1 MDMLSRY
8 DMSVFTQIQQLIPA
22 RADWHKGILIEPHIL
37 ERNKYRRNGDITF
50 TKHMFDGKIQVT
62 KNTLSASR
70 NDYDV
75 AEIDL
80 YDYLPSTYQY
90 QIATLSS
97 SISCSFSST
106 SSIVSASVVV
116 GNLQGGEIE
125 VIYSSFSTNASNLSD
140 ITPNVLWV
148 VNVESIEAF
157 TGPVGNS
164 ISASVDSIDVNT
176 NTIFLSSGYVVAD
189 AVDGQ
194 TEPFILS
201 NTNIILEDVF
211 GTFTSSSLEQ
221 SCVTTSTYVNRTNGY
236 WQYSPTGST
245 VLKSKLSKIYQVPKY
260 FYSTSL
266 SASLKL
272 PSSSSMEWW
281 HGQDD
286 RLSLS
291 LENLFYNG
299 CKITSDSLTTDSLDT
314 PDGGPVVEITI
325 VDPNVIIYS
334 TQTISDG
341 GVATEI
347 PIGTSPVRI
356 TPSDVLIGN
365 TTRQAVIQKSNVSL
379 ESDALKPLNF
389 IPLNSSPKL
398 PLIQD
403 KARNLINKLL
413 KDNN

>member
-1 MDMLSRY
+1 
-8 DMSVFTQIQQLIPA
+8 
-22 RADWHKGILIEPHIL
+22 
-37 ERNKYRRNGDITF
+37 
-50 TKHMFDGKIQVT
+50 
-62 KNTLSASR
+62 
-70 NDYDV
+70 
-75 AEIDL
+75 
-80 YDYLPSTYQY
+80 
-90 QIATLSS
+90 
-97 SISCSFSST
+97 
-106 SSIVSASVVV
+106 
-116 GNLQGGEIE
+116 
-125 VIYSSFSTNASNLSD
+125 
-140 ITPNVLWV
+140 
-148 VNVESIEAF
+148 
-157 TGPVGNS
+157 
-164 ISASVDSIDVNT
+164 
-176 NTIFLSSGYVVAD
+176 
-189 AVDGQ
+189 
-194 TEPFILS
+194 
-201 NTNIILEDVF
+201 
-211 GTFTSSSLEQ
+211 
-221 SCVTTSTYVNRTNGY
+221 
-236 WQYSPTGST
+236 
-245 VLKSKLSKIYQVPKY
+245 
-260 FYSTSL
+260 
-266 SASLKL
+266 
-272 PSSSSMEWW
+272 MEWW

-347 PIGTSPVRI
+347 PIGTSPVRV